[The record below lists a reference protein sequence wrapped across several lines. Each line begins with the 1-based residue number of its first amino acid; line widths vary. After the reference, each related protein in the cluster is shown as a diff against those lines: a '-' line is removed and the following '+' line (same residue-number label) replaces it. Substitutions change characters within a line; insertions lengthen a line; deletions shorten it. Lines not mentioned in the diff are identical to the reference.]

1 MTVLCRINDVHLMSR
16 VEEAQFSTERF
27 GNLTRVWRDVWG
39 LWRNGNKY
47 LHKEVARWN
56 IGRIERTNEANFV
69 FGVCGMESE
78 LLMEF
83 ADRRLLRCFVPFYL
97 APREGDLSA
106 VATVLCATNQQHLAV
121 VRMWINAL
129 AAPRRAAAAK
139 GQRRH
144 QERSHHCNA
153 RIATRRRIQ
162 VDRLKAWQSQ
172 RGERVGEG

>member
-1 MTVLCRINDVHLMSR
+1 MSR
-16 VEEAQFSTERF
+16 IKEAELSAESF
-27 GNLTRVWRDVWG
+27 GNLARVWRDVWR

-97 APREGDLSA
+97 PPREGDLPA
-106 VATVLCATNQQHLAV
+106 MATALRPLNQQYLAV

-129 AAPRRAAAAK
+129 ATPRRAAAAK

-144 QERSHHCNA
+144 EERSHHRNA

-162 VDRLKAWQSQ
+162 IDRLKAWQSQ
-172 RGERVGEG
+172 RGERVGER

>member
-1 MTVLCRINDVHLMSR
+1 LALLFRIDDVHLMAWIK
-16 VEEAQFSTERF
+16 EAELSAEGF
-27 GNLTRVWRDVWG
+27 GNFTRVWRDVWR

-83 ADRRLLRCFVPFYL
+83 ADRCLFWRFVPLNL
-97 APREGDLSA
+97 APREGDLPA
-106 VATVLCATNQQHLAV
+106 MTTVFRTTNQQHLAV
-121 VRMWINAL
+121 VRVWINAL
-129 AAPRRAAAAK
+129 ATPRRAAAAK

-153 RIATRRRIQ
+153 RIATCRRIQ
-162 VDRLKAWQSQ
+162 IDRLKARKAK
-172 RGERVGEG
+172 RGERVGER